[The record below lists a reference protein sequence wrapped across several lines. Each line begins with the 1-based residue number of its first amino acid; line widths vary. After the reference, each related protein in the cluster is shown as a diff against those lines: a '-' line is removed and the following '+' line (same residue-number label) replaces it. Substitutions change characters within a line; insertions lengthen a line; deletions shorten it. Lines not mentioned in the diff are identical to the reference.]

1 MTVTVITDSAAAL
14 PADVAEG
21 FGVPVVPL
29 WLHVGADSYR
39 DGELALSDFL
49 ARLDEPCS
57 TAAPSPGEF
66 AKAIETAAEN
76 GPVVV
81 LTVAA
86 TMSSTYASALLA
98 SRQTSADVTI
108 VDTRSA
114 AGAQG
119 LVVVAAA
126 RAAAK
131 GASVD
136 EIVGVARLVSE
147 RVRLVATVP
156 DVTRLARS
164 GRLPAAAGRLGA
176 RIGAQPMFELRK
188 GRVRPMRP
196 AFSRA
201 AALDRIAERCAGGRP
216 GGRLHVAVLHA
227 LDPDAAAVL
236 VERVTA
242 LEPATCVVG
251 SFSPVMVA
259 HTGGG
264 LAGVAWR
271 GASRRPPRCGRREGA
286 GAPAVPN
293 RGFTF

>member
-136 EIVGVARLVSE
+136 EIVAVARLVSE

-264 LAGVAWR
+264 LAGVAWW
-271 GASRRPPRCGRREGA
+271 RE
-286 GAPAVPN
+286 P
-293 RGFTF
+293 

>member
-136 EIVGVARLVSE
+136 EILGVARLVSE

-216 GGRLHVAVLHA
+216 GRSAPRRRAARARSRRRRRARRARHRPRAGHVRGRLVQPGDGGPHRRWVGRRRVVAR
-227 LDPDAAAVL
+227 AV
-236 VERVTA
+236 
-242 LEPATCVVG
+242 
-251 SFSPVMVA
+251 
-259 HTGGG
+259 
-264 LAGVAWR
+264 
-271 GASRRPPRCGRREGA
+271 SRQRCGRRRRWSA
-286 GAPAVPN
+286 RRA
-293 RGFTF
+293 